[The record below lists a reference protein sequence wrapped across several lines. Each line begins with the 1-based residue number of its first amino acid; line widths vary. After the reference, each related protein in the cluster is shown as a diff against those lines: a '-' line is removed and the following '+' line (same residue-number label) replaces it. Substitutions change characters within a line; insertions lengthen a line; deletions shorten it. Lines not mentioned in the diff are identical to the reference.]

1 MAGNEKSNAL
11 VSELKSI
18 LKQSS
23 FGKKFPSV
31 RSEKQEKKEKSNNVL
46 GSNLAAILQKVE
58 QVSGVPGGGN
68 HEEKIINNNNNNK
81 IGCGTGIGD
90 DDSLTSSQNEK
101 MSKNLNQIR

>member
-68 HEEKIINNNNNNK
+68 HEEKIINNNNNK
-81 IGCGTGIGD
+81 IGCGTVIGD